1 MDCGFAVN
9 FTLSK
14 GDHLREFSSL
24 ARKWSPFLRFWCSQF
39 IFITDSVIIKSKA
52 QTEKTALSLGKGRA
66 KVPSG
71 EVVVFKLSYKPV
83 LLSSSQK
90 YFIILFLNGWVI

>member
-39 IFITDSVIIKSKA
+39 IENDSRAHLLKPLVGMDTWLYTKKR
-52 QTEKTALSLGKGRA
+52 ALSSEEVFVPFLIGRD
-66 KVPSG
+66 
-71 EVVVFKLSYKPV
+71 L
-83 LLSSSQK
+83 
-90 YFIILFLNGWVI
+90 